1 MADKPALRATDW
13 LSLVANV
20 IGVSLGFAAFWV
32 TFDPP
37 SGSTR
42 ITLLWVIGALSVAL
56 IACAI
61 WQVRENVIARGEAE
75 EKERRQESRMDEMY
89 SRLVSVVDSG
99 SLKDRTIRLA
109 LELQNF
115 ALDREKAEKAAS
127 VNHRVGRTGLT
138 RIYDQYK
145 EHYGARV
152 ADIEHEL
159 NDAGV
164 MTGTIEDYIL
174 ATVVPEDMP
183 ITSKDL
189 QKEEWRFRARN
200 VDSIAGF
207 LWEMAADL

>member
-1 MADKPALRATDW
+1 MAGLRATDW

-42 ITLLWVIGALSVAL
+42 TTLLWAIGALSIAL
-56 IACAI
+56 IVCAI
-61 WQVRENVIARGEAE
+61 WQVRENVKARAESE
-75 EKERRQESRMDEMY
+75 EKEQRQERRMDEMH

-115 ALDREKAEKAAS
+115 ALGRADAEKEVSAK
-127 VNHRVGRTGLT
+127 HRVGRAGLT

-145 EHYGARV
+145 ERYGARV

-159 NDAGV
+159 NEAGV
-164 MTGTIEDYIL
+164 MSGTVEDYIL
-174 ATVVPEDMP
+174 AVVLPEDTP
-183 ITSKDL
+183 ITSQDL
-189 QKEEWRFRARN
+189 EKEEWRFRPRN
-200 VDSIAGF
+200 VDSIAEF
-207 LWEMAADL
+207 LWERAADL